1 MSQPETI
8 GQILESTF
16 PKSVQLSTTI
26 KAGKEQITATVT
38 DETAEGAKALLD
50 QVKNLIGGEPVKAT
64 EPKAPG
70 KRETKKNAELQAR
83 QMNELALLWMGR
95 VKVIHPDFREM
106 PEQKIAE
113 TLKFR
118 SPMANMTAEESA
130 SLVEMLQQIA
140 TASAVNNADVAAY
153 LRIVQVIEGLATAEE
168 WETKKVSDIDGNDW
182 KLIQVNGSHLLD
194 AAKKELEAR
203 QALLSA
209 AAMASAPAA

>member
-8 GQILESTF
+8 WQILEFTF

-50 QVKNLIGGEPVKAT
+50 QVKNLIGGELVKAA

-83 QMNELALLWMGR
+83 QMNELALLWAGR
-95 VKVIHPDFREM
+95 IKVIHPDFREM

-118 SPMANMTAEESA
+118 TPMANMDAEESA
-130 SLVEMLQQIA
+130 KLVEMLQQTA
-140 TASAVNNADVAAY
+140 TAAAANSSDVAAY
-153 LRIVQVIEGLATAEE
+153 LRIVQVIEGLATPEE
-168 WETKKVSDIDGNDW
+168 WDQKKVSDIDANDW